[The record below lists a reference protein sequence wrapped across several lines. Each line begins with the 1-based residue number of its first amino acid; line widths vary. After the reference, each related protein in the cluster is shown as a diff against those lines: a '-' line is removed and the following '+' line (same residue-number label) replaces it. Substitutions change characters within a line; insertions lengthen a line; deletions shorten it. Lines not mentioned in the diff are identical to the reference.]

1 MGLSFEL
8 YLHTSAISFRTR
20 SLIQGMSFNISVSVL
35 GRLGH
40 INPLRSGKIPLS
52 CYFWKIIGC
61 VIKRFV
67 YMSVQAATAGAA
79 AKSGGGE
86 TSERRQEE
94 EGPAGGDS
102 RGENQTQT
110 STNKTPRR
118 TLWLWSTASE
128 PTRSRQIWTTRG
140 SSHSVPWWML
150 HILADPSEQMCS
162 YCI

>member
-1 MGLSFEL
+1 MSEGKRDQHCTLSHGHKRGLSLFT
-8 YLHTSAISFRTR
+8 YIRNIVPYMFPN
-20 SLIQGMSFNISVSVL
+20 QGMSFNISVSVL

-40 INPLRSGKIPLS
+40 INPLRSSKIPLNG
-52 CYFWKIIGC
+52 YFKKRISC

-67 YMSVQAATAGAA
+67 YISVQAATAGAA

-118 TLWLWSTASE
+118 TL
-128 PTRSRQIWTTRG
+128 
-140 SSHSVPWWML
+140 
-150 HILADPSEQMCS
+150 
-162 YCI
+162 